1 MEGFQTCYDRF
12 REEVETY
19 LRTLL
24 PSGGRPYGRLQEAM
38 GYSLLAGG
46 KRVRPVLALA
56 FCDALGGDR
65 TLALPL
71 GCALELVHTYSLIH
85 DDLPCMDDDDLR

>member
-46 KRVRPVLALA
+46 KRVRRLLALA
-56 FCDALGGDR
+56 FCDSLGGDR

-71 GCALELVHTYSLIH
+71 GWALELASL
-85 DDLPCMDDDDLR
+85 